1 MIEIKIKGDYIELFK
16 LMKVSNMVGTGGE
29 AKIHISEG
37 LVMVNAQVETRKRY
51 KVRPGD
57 KVQFQEEILQIVS

>member
-1 MIEIKIKGDYIELFK
+1 MMDIKITGEYIELFK

-37 LVMVNAQVETRKRY
+37 LVLVNGQVETRKRY

-57 KVQFQEEILQIVS
+57 KVEFQDQVLQIVS

>member
-1 MIEIKIKGDYIELFK
+1 MMDIKITGEYIELFK

-29 AKIHISEG
+29 AKIHISKG
-37 LVMVNAQVETRKRY
+37 LVLVNGQVETRKRY

-57 KVQFQEEILQIVS
+57 KVEFQDQVLQIVS